1 MGNTTE
7 NYSIADGVK
16 IILSALGVDL
26 TDENFTDTPN
36 RVAKAFTEI
45 LSGQNEADLESQKQK
60 IFSKSFPTT
69 YKGIVAQKHIKAIG
83 MCPHHLQPIKYDIDL
98 GYIAN
103 KQAVGLSKLARVT
116 KLLAGRLVLQESL
129 TQDILDIFVK
139 ELKPAGVMVI
149 VRGEHGCMSNRGIS
163 QNIITTTSSISGIFE
178 KDIAARQEFL
188 TLNGN

>member
-1 MGNTTE
+1 MSKQIMVE
-7 NYSIADGVK
+7 NAVTDMLVAFDVS
-16 IILSALGVDL
+16 LN
-26 TDENFTDTPN
+26 DENFKDTPA
-36 RVAKAFTEI
+36 RVAKAFKEI
-45 LSGQNEADLESQKQK
+45 LCGQDKLLLDAEITK

-129 TQDILDIFVK
+129 TQDILDVFVNQ
-139 ELKPAGVMVI
+139 LKPAGIIVI

-163 QNIITTTSSISGIFE
+163 QNIITTTSSVFGTFE
-178 KDIAARQEFL
+178 SDIAARQEFL
-188 TLNGN
+188 ALNGN